1 MVSRRVLDD
10 FEWGHMAKWRAKL
23 KAERVVIART
33 HYAGRDYVAIRS
45 YFSNASGRWYPSKR
59 GINLRADLFAPDAW
73 RDLRNAL
80 MPPRRPGEPEM
91 SQD

>member
-1 MVSRRVLDD
+1 M
-10 FEWGHMAKWRAKL
+10 MARPKPS
-23 KAERVVIART
+23 AEKIVIARQ
-33 HYAGRDYVAIRS
+33 HYGGRDYVVLRS
-45 YFSNASGRWYPSKR
+45 FWKGEGGKWYPGRK
-59 GINLRADLFAPDAW
+59 GCNLRADLFAPDAW